1 MMEDSDI
8 NKYVLD
14 QEPLANDEDH
24 DQGEYMGFCVFVSMA
39 MMVSLQL
46 MFLGKVKINNFS
58 ILAMYLLEECILF
71 KVG

>member
-1 MMEDSDI
+1 MEDSDI
-8 NKYVLD
+8 NQYVLD
-14 QEPLANDEDH
+14 REPLGNDEDH

-46 MFLGKVKINNFS
+46 MFLSKVKINNFS
-58 ILAMYLLEECILF
+58 TLAMYLLEECILF